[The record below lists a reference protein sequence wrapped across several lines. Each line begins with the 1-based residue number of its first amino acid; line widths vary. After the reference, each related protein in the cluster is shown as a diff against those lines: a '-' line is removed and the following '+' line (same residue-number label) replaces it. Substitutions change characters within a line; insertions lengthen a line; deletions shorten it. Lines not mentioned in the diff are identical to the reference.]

1 MINYL
6 EKYIKY
12 KLKYDNIKNNNC
24 INEIDLICT
33 HNRRLRSFISSIS
46 KINEIIDNVEKIKF
60 KNCCILKIKIFNNT
74 LKIYLLYEG
83 ELNDYKI
90 KGQYFV
96 TEYKNK
102 DDVVFPKIR
111 VPLEENIQ
119 KLVNKNKKYKF
130 LLIRH
135 AQIENTKSL
144 TNTDPTLSIYG
155 IEQAI
160 KIGNLLSY
168 YNINNVFCSP
178 SKRTITTIQI
188 ILSQFKMNISHIIY
202 ILSCSKELPE
212 LHSEPENIFL
222 DNNEYSV
229 KCAQINY
236 LSRKNIELCNNFKIN
251 DNLFIIEWKYWIYNK
266 MNKDELQKCN
276 ESNMLIEALKIKN
289 NI

>member
-24 INEIDLICT
+24 INKIDLICT

-46 KINEIIDNVEKIKF
+46 KINEIIDNAEKIKF

-74 LKIYLLYEG
+74 LKIHLLYEG
-83 ELNDYKI
+83 ELNDDKV

-96 TEYKNK
+96 TEYKNI
-102 DDVVFPKIR
+102 DDVVFPKII

-119 KLVNKNKKYKF
+119 KLVNKTQKYNF

-135 AQIENTKSL
+135 AQVKKNLISI
-144 TNTDPTLSIYG
+144 DPTLSTFG
-155 IEQAI
+155 IEQAT

-178 SKRTITTIQI
+178 SKRTLLTIQI
-188 ILSQFKMNISHIIY
+188 ILSQFKMNISQIIY
-202 ILSCSKELPE
+202 ILSCSKELPV
-212 LHSEPENIFL
+212 LYSEPENIFV
-222 DNNEYSV
+222 DNDEYSV
-229 KCAQINY
+229 KCAQIDY
-236 LSRKNIELCNNFKIN
+236 LSRKNIELCNNLKIN
-251 DNLFIIEWKYWIYNK
+251 DNIFIIEWKYWIFNK
-266 MNKDELQKCN
+266 MNKDEIQKCN
-276 ESNMLIEALKIKN
+276 KSNMLIEALKIKN

>member
-12 KLKYDNIKNNNC
+12 KLKYGNIKNNNC
-24 INEIDLICT
+24 INKIDLICT

-74 LKIYLLYEG
+74 LKIHLLYEG
-83 ELNDYKI
+83 ELYDDKI

-96 TEYKNK
+96 TEYKNI
-102 DDVVFPKIR
+102 DDVVFPKII

-119 KLVNKNKKYKF
+119 KLVNKTQKYNF

-135 AQIENTKSL
+135 AQVKKKLN
-144 TNTDPTLSIYG
+144 NTDPSLSIFG
-155 IEQAI
+155 IEQAT
-160 KIGNLLSY
+160 KIGNLLAY

-178 SKRTITTIQI
+178 SKRTISTIQI
-188 ILSQFKMNISHIIY
+188 ILSQFKINIPYIIY
-202 ILSCSKELPE
+202 ILSCSKELPV
-212 LHSEPENIFL
+212 LDSEPENIFV
-222 DNNEYSV
+222 DNDEYSV
-229 KCAQINY
+229 KCAQIDY
-236 LSRKNIELCNNFKIN
+236 LSRKNIELCNNLKIN
-251 DNLFIIEWKYWIYNK
+251 DNIFIIEWKYWIFNK

-276 ESNMLIEALKIKN
+276 KSNMLIEALKIKN